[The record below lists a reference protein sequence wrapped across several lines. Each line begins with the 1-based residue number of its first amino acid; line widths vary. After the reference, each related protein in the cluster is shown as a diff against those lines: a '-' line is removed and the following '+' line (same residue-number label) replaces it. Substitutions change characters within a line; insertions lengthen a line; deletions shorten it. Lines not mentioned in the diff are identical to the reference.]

1 VVYIDDNT
9 KEKLQKLKLG
19 SIYFLINFDN
29 VLTDGNSCDTWSVI
43 TNNMKLKKRFVKKF
57 ADLNNKFV
65 STELDT
71 GADLEDRRTTLKH
84 IWRQKID
91 LLRELEIDDKKITK
105 FMSKQD
111 NLKIRDGVREFFS
124 FTHENEIPV
133 IIISDGIFEIIQ
145 SFLNYNKCNYDN
157 IHIVSNN
164 LFYDSQSIQND
175 VVCSLNKNESII
187 NDNIKKEIKD
197 RKVSILLASA
207 INDINILS
215 KEKLNDSIKID
226 FLDKFINENFD
237 TFLNYFNIICT
248 HNTSFD
254 VLLAQLKQIN

>member
-1 VVYIDDNT
+1 MVYIDDNT
-9 KEKLQKLKLG
+9 KEKLQKLKFN

-29 VLTDGNSCDTWSVI
+29 VLTDSNSCDTWSVI

-65 STELDT
+65 LTELDT
-71 GADLEDRRTTLKH
+71 SITLEDRHSTLKH
-84 IWRQKID
+84 IWSEKID

-111 NLKIRDGVREFFS
+111 NLKIRDGVCEFLK
-124 FTHENEIPV
+124 FTYENNIPV

-145 SFLNYNKCNYDN
+145 SFLKYNKCDYGNVN
-157 IHIVSNN
+157 IVSNN
-164 LFYDSQSIQND
+164 LFHNSNSLQND
-175 VVCSLNKNESII
+175 VVCPFNKNELII
-187 NDNIKKEIKD
+187 NDILKDNIKE
-197 RKVSILLASA
+197 RKVSILLAGT

-215 KEKLNDSIKID
+215 KEKLNDSIKVA
-226 FLDKFINENFD
+226 FLDRFINENFD

-254 VLLAQLKQIN
+254 VLLEQLK